1 MTFVFDSELAI
12 GTPPAPSVEAA
23 SSAFRERFP
32 PPLSS
37 GCRVPQLS
45 VLQRRSVHQLR
56 LWEVRMASM
65 GCGRCGSKEHAT
77 GDCPHEFFSTNCE
90 RCGSVDHVASEC
102 PRGFFSTECGRC
114 GSKEHS
120 TDDCPHEFFSTRC
133 DRCGSVNHATDVCPH
148 DFLSR
153 KCDRCGSLDHA
164 SDDCPQGFFPTR
176 TSDERAQ
183 PLSTSDESGC
193 AKVIAALI
201 GVAIAVAVVIWLLAN
216 VVLPLALLN
225 SALILTIVAVT
236 VKQRKA
242 LFAGLAFVGAGYM
255 LLDVSNG
262 WLSANFVNNVV
273 KTPGWLTAFIYINA
287 FALGVSAWILAQ
299 PLLQKATSVKVSDR
313 DRALHSLAA
322 GALTVVPVLMVP
334 IIYHSIR
341 GPFSAEP
348 TTPVATPAVIPT
360 VTTATLSTLAQDRGS
375 DTSQT
380 PTSQLVG
387 IWRRPTQ
394 EGIETDYIGIGGSAD
409 SKFTIR
415 PMHDANGHFEPTDVP
430 VVVEGK
436 RVGGAFMDVGYSNGH
451 LYATYRY
458 NGIDSDWQER
468 YDMTLQGSDTIACT
482 IVGSQGKV
490 VQVLH
495 REISPDAVGTGIAA
509 VGRHDIG
516 SVRYLTPGSF
526 LERFQDIGTRSLE
539 RADVAELSVSELG
552 ALRNY
557 IFARHGRPFAK
568 KMYREYFSRFPW
580 YVADPA
586 YSDSRL
592 NSVERQNIALISSRE
607 SELGGGGS
615 HQ

>member
-1 MTFVFDSELAI
+1 
-12 GTPPAPSVEAA
+12 
-23 SSAFRERFP
+23 
-32 PPLSS
+32 
-37 GCRVPQLS
+37 
-45 VLQRRSVHQLR
+45 
-56 LWEVRMASM
+56 MASM
-65 GCGRCGSKEHAT
+65 ACGRCGSKEHAT
-77 GDCPHEFFSTNCE
+77 DDCPHEFFSTKCE

-120 TDDCPHEFFSTRC
+120 TDDCPHEFFSTQC
-133 DRCGSVNHATDVCPH
+133 DRCGAVNHATDACPH
-148 DFLSR
+148 GFLSR
-153 KCDRCGSLDHA
+153 KCDRCGSLNHA

-176 TSDERAQ
+176 KSEERAQ
-183 PLSTSDESGC
+183 TQSSSDESGC
-193 AKVIAALI
+193 AKVIGALI
-201 GVAIAVAVVIWLLAN
+201 GIAIAVAVVIWLLAN

-242 LFAGLAFVGAGYM
+242 LFAGLAFAGAGYM
-255 LLDVSNG
+255 LVDVSNG
-262 WLSANFVNNVV
+262 WLSATFVHNVV
-273 KTPGWLTAFIYINA
+273 KTPEWLAAFVYINA
-287 FALGVSAWILAQ
+287 FAVGVSAWLLVR
-299 PLLQKATSVKVSDR
+299 PLLQNANTVEVSDR
-313 DRALHSLAA
+313 DRILRSIAA
-322 GALTVVPVLMVP
+322 GAFIVVPVLMVP
-334 IIYHSIR
+334 IIYHSLR
-341 GPFSAEP
+341 TPFSTEP
-348 TTPVATPAVIPT
+348 TTPVATPAIIPII
-360 VTTATLSTLAQDRGS
+360 TTATVPTLVQDRRS
-375 DTSQT
+375 DTSQAPAT
-380 PTSQLVG
+380 QFVG

-394 EGIETDYIGIGGSAD
+394 EGIETGYIGIGGSVD

-415 PMHDANGHFEPTDVP
+415 SMRNANGHFEPADVP

-436 RVGGAFMDVGYSNGH
+436 RVGGAFTDVGYSNGH
-451 LYATYRY
+451 LYARYRY

-468 YDMTLQGSDTIACT
+468 YDMTLQGSDRIACT
-482 IVGSQGKV
+482 IVGSKDKV
-490 VQVLH
+490 VQILH

-509 VGRHDIG
+509 AGRHDIG

-539 RADVAELSVSELG
+539 RADVVGLSLSELG

-568 KMYREYFSRFPW
+568 KMYREYFTRFPW

-592 NSVERQNIALISSRE
+592 NSVERQNIALISNRE
-607 SELGGGGS
+607 GELRGGGS